1 MNWGHYLFSFS
12 GRINRAKA
20 WLFVLVAIGFG
31 IVAFTLIASAFGL
44 GHIANV
50 MQRKEP
56 PTVLSDNA
64 VALAVCALVGV
75 AYLVFIFSAFAV
87 VVKRLHD
94 RNKSAWW
101 LVIFYL
107 IPFILNGYRF
117 STVMDAVHR
126 GEMAYA
132 GNPIATAAGGIAA
145 LISLWAFVEIY
156 CLSGTNGDNRYG
168 PDPLA
173 GRR

>member
-1 MNWGHYLFSFS
+1 MCM
-12 GRINRAKA
+12 I
-20 WLFVLVAIGFG
+20 
-31 IVAFTLIASAFGL
+31 
-44 GHIANV
+44 
-50 MQRKEP
+50 
-56 PTVLSDNA
+56 
-64 VALAVCALVGV
+64 VGV
-75 AYLVFIFSAFAV
+75 AFLVLVFSAFAV

-101 LVIFYL
+101 LVVFYL

-117 STVMDAVHR
+117 STVLDAMHR
-126 GEMAYA
+126 GQMTYA

>member
-20 WLFVLVAIGFG
+20 WLFILVAIGFE
-31 IVAFTLIASAFGL
+31 IIAIALIASAFGL
-44 GHIANV
+44 GHIAGVIQN
-50 MQRKEP
+50 KEP
-56 PTVLSDNA
+56 PTALTGNV
-64 VALAVCALVGV
+64 VALIMCMIVGV
-75 AYLVFIFSAFAV
+75 AFLVLVFSAFAV

-101 LVIFYL
+101 LVVFYL

-117 STVMDAVHR
+117 STVLDAMHR
-126 GEMAYA
+126 GQMTYA

>member
-1 MNWGHYLFSFS
+1 MDFGHYLFSFS
-12 GRINRAKA
+12 GRINRAKV
-20 WLFVLVAIGFG
+20 WLFLLIAIGFE
-31 IVAFTLIASAFGL
+31 IVAFIVVALAFGL

-50 MQRKEP
+50 MQHKEP
-56 PTVLSDNA
+56 ATVLTGNS
-64 VALAVCALVGV
+64 VALAACALVGL
-75 AYLVFIFSAFAV
+75 AFLLLIFSAFAV

-94 RNKSAWW
+94 RDKSAWW
-101 LVIFYL
+101 LLIFYFV
-107 IPFILNGYRF
+107 PGVLNSYRL
-117 STVMDAVHR
+117 STVISAMHH
-126 GEMAYA
+126 GGTAYSA
-132 GNPIATAAGGIAA
+132 SPIGTAAGGIAA